1 MSVSAVFMMKRKKA
15 QGKAGMATGIYKRRR
30 EISSTGSFS
39 AEVSSRKVMSVAGII
54 TAKNV
59 KTMRKIFAKHKN
71 KLDLV
76 QFVAAM
82 KACLDTKSLHMD
94 EVELAVQMIELYK
107 QIDINGDGVLEWSEF
122 TSFIV
127 GVGKTLNMS
136 HDGIMKRSSSY
147 VQSHASVP
155 QTISNDTVDKLFVLG
170 PPANGIAV
178 IYKGSHDLRIYGMP
192 IRPDQHSLRCERTL
206 RHHEQFSPHVVS
218 YVTCIPEF
226 DVIATCA
233 VDRLSSGNTTYISF
247 WGCYEKRIPPKLL
260 TRIKTSFP
268 INRICWCSGVNTLY
282 AAASEHSG
290 YIYGWHVRPILIP
303 RPNDNYEASVAYTK
317 RCTIHWHSEG
327 ITDMFTIV
335 GNVDTMLVSASK
347 DGTMCMWNTRTNIP
361 FYSIVAHDTGI
372 KRAVYFGKLDIVI
385 TIAYGSVS
393 YPKTLIPL
401 VFDSANDFEQIGKL
415 HHDVYGHRYP
425 LLDIGV
431 QGGLKLE
438 EPHIVSIDKRGNIR
452 TWNARTFDL
461 LQAFVSHDSLFR
473 SDTLAHD
480 RILHAAACLKFED
493 VEALKAEQEEDTKAK
508 QIEADIRSL
517 IVRGLYIPHAVPAI
531 LVATTQIKSFEM
543 RPVHAKHESLICAIY
558 NSHSCTFL
566 TCSLSTVQI
575 WDAFEGVVLRQYDNV
590 HLLGSSKIEI
600 TACILDD
607 REGKFII
614 GDTLGRILIFN
625 YLNGAFMKEL
635 NPHDKPISQL
645 VYCKEDKIVMSS
657 SGDGRCFISD
667 EFNND
672 GYVLNRRK
680 HVIYRDIGI
689 DVHAEQEADGADIS
703 CIAFSYHFNSM
714 LTLTRVAM
722 SNQDDIRVINLW
734 DFEYTKLE
742 CAYHV
747 YGIPNDIISHDSD
760 RTDENDALYAI
771 TELKFLKK
779 YPAFLSTDSA
789 GTICL
794 YALPSH
800 TTPYG
805 RCAAVMR
812 RSTATSFTEQGS
824 LGIMCCIIS
833 EATKQNGGGIYIHA
847 GEENGRV
854 ALWHLTHEMLK
865 SLNIHERLQSTRQKS
880 YSGHRSMRDQ
890 KFRLHAIL
898 PQMEPSF
905 PQLSKIKPI
914 RVWIAH
920 HAPLASLQ
928 YIPSSKALLVASL
941 DGTSTVWSPDGIVR
955 IGIMD
960 TDANKPKPS
969 WRFNIDLRERKQK
982 EREEAVQVLGEI
994 KKLNEEFKR
1003 QEIRRLSQLNL
1014 LDGVDFKGLSPQR
1027 SPFRVKPI
1035 HPVKQTI
1042 GKLLLDNIGRT
1053 VRKAKSPSSSPKD
1066 TLGQRGIAVESSG
1079 SLEDERSVLYR
1090 PQTSQ
1095 GEAAKEAALQKTKN
1109 QWRTTIES
1117 RQKRKRQLMG
1127 TIPRSQRFRERPVK
1141 LSGQTLPPLNH
1152 EYTDDCK
1159 YDSMIY
1165 DGRLIH
1171 SAPLQFHDN
1180 RSARSTNSNFS
1191 DFMNNLWYAED
1202 GLEQH
1207 YGDRDDFEGTSTVL
1221 GKYERSSKFNESDPG
1236 KYHNDGGDSSSF
1248 AAHEEQIGREGVAE
1262 RIQRL
1267 KKSVSRNSLSRLGKR
1282 TYQIL

>member
-1 MSVSAVFMMKRKKA
+1 
-15 QGKAGMATGIYKRRR
+15 
-30 EISSTGSFS
+30 
-39 AEVSSRKVMSVAGII
+39 
-54 TAKNV
+54 
-59 KTMRKIFAKHKN
+59 
-71 KLDLV
+71 
-76 QFVAAM
+76 
-82 KACLDTKSLHMD
+82 
-94 EVELAVQMIELYK
+94 
-107 QIDINGDGVLEWSEF
+107 
-122 TSFIV
+122 
-127 GVGKTLNMS
+127 
-136 HDGIMKRSSSY
+136 
-147 VQSHASVP
+147 
-155 QTISNDTVDKLFVLG
+155 
-170 PPANGIAV
+170 
-178 IYKGSHDLRIYGMP
+178 
-192 IRPDQHSLRCERTL
+192 
-206 RHHEQFSPHVVS
+206 
-218 YVTCIPEF
+218 
-226 DVIATCA
+226 
-233 VDRLSSGNTTYISF
+233 
-247 WGCYEKRIPPKLL
+247 
-260 TRIKTSFP
+260 
-268 INRICWCSGVNTLY
+268 
-282 AAASEHSG
+282 
-290 YIYGWHVRPILIP
+290 
-303 RPNDNYEASVAYTK
+303 
-317 RCTIHWHSEG
+317 
-327 ITDMFTIV
+327 MFTIV

-361 FYSIVAHDTGI
+361 FYSVVAHDTGI
-372 KRAVYFGKLDIVI
+372 KRAVYFEKLDIVI

-401 VFDSANDFEQIGKL
+401 VFDSSNDFEQIGKL
-415 HHDVYGHRYP
+415 HHDVYGHQYP

-438 EPHIVSIDKRGNIR
+438 EPHIVSIDERGNIR

-493 VEALKAEQEEDTKAK
+493 VEALKAEQKEETKAK

-614 GDTLGRILIFN
+614 GDTLGRILVFN

-645 VYCKEDKIVMSS
+645 VYCKEDKIVISS

-667 EFNND
+667 EFNNE
-672 GYVLNRRK
+672 GYVLNRRR

-689 DVHAEQEADGADIS
+689 DVHLEEKSDGADIS
-703 CIAFSYHFNSM
+703 CIAFSYHFNAI

-722 SNQDDIRVINLW
+722 SNHDDIRVINLW

-771 TELKFLKK
+771 TELKFLDK
-779 YPAFLSTDSA
+779 YSAFLSTDSA

-794 YALPSH
+794 YTLPTH
-800 TTPYG
+800 ANPYG

-824 LGIMCCIIS
+824 LGIMCCSIS
-833 EATKQNGGGIYIHA
+833 KAPKQKGGGMYVHA

-854 ALWHLTHEMLK
+854 ALWHITDEIFN
-865 SLNIHERLQSTRQKS
+865 SLNIHECFESNRQKS
-880 YSGHRSMRDQ
+880 YSGHRSMKDQ
-890 KFRLHAIL
+890 KFRVHAIL
-898 PQMEPSF
+898 PQVEASF
-905 PQLSKIKPI
+905 PQLSEIKPI

-928 YIPSSKALLVASL
+928 YIPSSKALLAASL
-941 DGTSTVWSPDGIVR
+941 DGTSSLWSPDGIVR

-969 WRFNIDLRERKQK
+969 WRFNIDLRERKEK

-1014 LDGVDFKGLSPQR
+1014 LDGLNLKAMQPQR

-1035 HPVKQTI
+1035 HPVKDTI

-1053 VRKAKSPSSSPKD
+1053 VRRAKSPSFATKD
-1066 TLGQRGIAVESSG
+1066 TSEQPGIAVEQSG
-1079 SLEDERSVLYR
+1079 SLEDDRSVLYR
-1090 PQTSQ
+1090 PHTSH
-1095 GEAAKEAALQKTKN
+1095 GEAAKEAALRKTKN

-1127 TIPRSQRFRERPVK
+1127 IKPRTQQFREK
-1141 LSGQTLPPLNH
+1141 SIKSSMQALPPLNH
-1152 EYTDDCK
+1152 EYNVGYNNVPMAYDDRQ
-1159 YDSMIY
+1159 I
-1165 DGRLIH
+1165 
-1171 SAPLQFHDN
+1171 SAYPLQFYDN
-1180 RSARSTNSNFS
+1180 RSARSTNSNAS

-1207 YGDRDDFEGTSTVL
+1207 YGDKDDLEEASAIL
-1221 GKYERSSKFNESDPG
+1221 GKYERDSRFNKSAMGKSD
-1236 KYHNDGGDSSSF
+1236 NGGSNFDLF
-1248 AAHEEQIGREGVAE
+1248 VANEEQIGREGVAE
-1262 RIQRL
+1262 QIQRL
-1267 KKSVSRNSLSRLGKR
+1267 KRSVSRNSLSRLGKR